1 MATTHSH
8 THQPESLSVNKAF
21 ILGITLNSIFVVIE
35 LFYGFFTD
43 SLALLTDAG
52 HNLSDVMSLVLSLLA
67 FRLAKLKGNE
77 TYTFGYKKSTIL
89 ASLINAVI
97 LLIAVGIILWE
108 AIGRFKNPPPMA
120 GITVSVVAFVGI
132 FINAITAYFFFQ
144 DKEKD
149 INVKG
154 AYLHLFA
161 DALVSAG
168 VVVGGVIIYFTHLYW
183 IDPLISIVI
192 ALVIAYSTFDLL
204 KDSLRLSLDGVPHG
218 IEIEKVKQTIQQ
230 TAGVVQ
236 VNHTHVWA
244 ISTTQNALT
253 SHIVVEEKLL
263 PQEVEKLKSMIRHDL
278 EHLNIQHITLEID
291 YVGLYEL
298 DNEQCQNCQ

>member
-97 LLIAVGIILWE
+97 LLIVVGIILWE

-120 GITVSVVAFVGI
+120 GMTVSVVAFVGI